1 MYQVLY
7 RKWRPKSFSDVVG
20 QDEITT
26 TLKNELITN
35 RIAHAYLFTGSRGTG
50 KTTCA
55 KILAKAINCLN
66 SSDGNPCLLC
76 KNCIGIDNGSITDI
90 IEIDAA
96 SNNGVENIRNLR
108 EESVFTPTAAKYR
121 VYIIDEVHM
130 LSIGAFNALLKTLEE
145 PCEHVVFI
153 LATTEVHK
161 IPATILSR
169 CQRFDFNRIS
179 LDSIAQRL
187 LFISENENVTLN
199 RDAAMLIAKLS
210 DGALRDA
217 LSILDQCI
225 IKASY
230 HDTNNPFITIE
241 VVSSVVGLVGK
252 EYILSITE
260 AIINN
265 NTQFVLSSIDDLYSN
280 SKNMHK
286 LCEEILE
293 SFRDL
298 MIFKTVEDPKRV
310 ENLIQDENS
319 SIFSQAEKISLKRIM
334 HVMELLQSCLQRM
347 QHSLNTRTDI
357 ELCLIKA
364 CELDTDNSSLLDR
377 ISKLEAN
384 LTSGQYIRGDSDNIQ
399 QVQQSDKAEEN
410 DTEKLVSSSSVDMQ
424 KLREAAVLMNDW
436 PKVLDQLKLHSV
448 ALFSAFTNSTAY
460 LSSDFVLIDTQNDF
474 AFTLLR
480 ESAKRDEMRFAIQ
493 QVTGRR
499 YKLGPFR
506 DTNTPKIK
514 NDPLDEFENFIK
526 KSGIELNK
534 SKGDN
539 LNES

>member
-7 RKWRPKSFSDVVG
+7 RKWRPKTFSDVVG

-66 SSDGNPCLLC
+66 SSDGNPCLSC
-76 KNCIGIDNGSITDI
+76 NNCIGIDNGSITDI

-108 EESVFTPTAAKYR
+108 EESIFTPTTAKYR

-169 CQRFDFNRIS
+169 CQRFDFNRIP
-179 LDSIAQRL
+179 LNSIAQRL
-187 LFISENENVTLN
+187 LFISENENVSLDPN
-199 RDAAMLIAKLS
+199 AAMLIAKLS

-230 HDTNNPFITIE
+230 YDKNTPLITMEI
-241 VVSSVVGLVGK
+241 VSSVVGLVGK

-260 AIINN
+260 SIINSN
-265 NTQFVLSSIDDLYSN
+265 AQFVLSSIDDLYSN

-298 MIFKTVEDPKRV
+298 MIFKTVDDPKKITS
-310 ENLIQDENS
+310 LFQDENNL
-319 SIFSQAEKISLKRIM
+319 IFSQAEKISLKRVMHIM
-334 HVMELLQSCLQRM
+334 GLLQDCLQKM

-357 ELCLIKA
+357 ELCLIRA
-364 CELDTDNSSLLDR
+364 CELDINSDNSTLLDR

-384 LTSGQYIRGDSDNIQ
+384 FSANQYLESKSEIAK
-399 QVQQSDKAEEN
+399 QVQQSDKVKQSE
-410 DTEKLVSSSSVDMQ
+410 TEKTISSSTVDMQ

-436 PKVLDQLKLHSV
+436 TKVLDQLKLHSV

-460 LSSDFVLIDTQNDF
+460 LSGDFVLIGTQNDF

-480 ESAKRDEMRFAIQ
+480 ESAKRDEMRSAIQ
-493 QVTGRR
+493 QVTGKR
-499 YKLGPFR
+499 YKLGPFI
-506 DTNTPKIK
+506 DTNSPKIK
-514 NDPLDEFENFIK
+514 NDPLEEFENLIK

-534 SKGDN
+534 S
-539 LNES
+539 